1 MIMQRLGTP
10 ILCGLFVL
18 LWSSGFVGAKFGLG
32 YSGTFTLLFWRY
44 ALVTLVLGVM
54 VAIFRA
60 WKKLPLSRF
69 GRHALV
75 GALVHAG
82 WLSAVLGAIDLGL
95 SAGIAAFITALQP
108 IMTGALSTR
117 ITGERVSTREWAGLG
132 LGLLAVALVIGK
144 GVSLQ
149 GSWIAYLL
157 PILAVVFISIGSLI
171 DRRGEVRV
179 KAEESS
185 RDPILLVTF
194 IHCLA
199 SLIVI
204 APMAFWIEGLKVNVT
219 PGFVFSVVWLALV
232 VSLAAYGLMFVLLR
246 LLPAPRVASLTYL
259 SPPVTMVL
267 AWLIFQETLTITDI
281 AGLIIAGIAVWMTLS
296 TRSAKTRSTRGPMQQ
311 EGVTG
316 V

>member
-1 MIMQRLGTP
+1 M
-10 ILCGLFVL
+10 
-18 LWSSGFVGAKFGLG
+18 GAKFGLG

-44 ALVTLVLGVM
+44 VLVTLVLGVM
-54 VAIFRA
+54 VMIFRA
-60 WKKLPLSRF
+60 GKKLPINRL

-75 GALVHAG
+75 GALAHAG

-108 IMTGALSTR
+108 LMTGALSARMTS
-117 ITGERVSTREWAGLG
+117 ERVTAREWTGLV
-132 LGLLAVALVIGK
+132 LGLLAVALVIGR
-144 GVSLQ
+144 GASLQ

-157 PILAVVFISIGSLI
+157 PMLAVAFISIGSLI
-171 DRRGEVRV
+171 DRRAEVSAKV
-179 KAEESS
+179 EESS

-204 APMAFWIEGLKVNVT
+204 TPIAFWIEGFEANVT
-219 PGFVFSVVWLALV
+219 PGFVFSVAWLALV

-246 LLPAPRVASLTYL
+246 RLSAPRVASLTYL

-267 AWLIFQETLTITDI
+267 AWLIFQETLTVIDI
-281 AGLIIAGIAVWMTLS
+281 VGLAIAGIAVWMTLS
-296 TRSAKTRSTRGPMQQ
+296 TRPVKTLSNQVSIQQ
-311 EGVTG
+311 EGKTRAPA
-316 V
+316 